1 MWISIL
7 KTLFNIIM
15 KFLENQYELKQIY
28 NRLNNAKSN
37 DYSKDGNK
45 LKSLSD
51 NIKNFRLSARDQL
64 NLSPE
69 KVDKYLELVD
79 NYQTILGEQ
88 IVKEYIQKNQKA
100 NSVVDTR
107 INNIDSFITKL
118 EKFKRNC
125 DDYYISKT
133 SSNSN
138 EFENLIRSN
147 AKLFDKF

>member
-7 KTLFNIIM
+7 KTLFNTIM
-15 KFLENQYELKQIY
+15 KILENQYELKHIY

-69 KVDKYLELVD
+69 KVNKYLELVD

-118 EKFKRNC
+118 KKFKRNC
-125 DDYYISKT
+125 DDYYSNKT
-133 SSNSN
+133 SSNAN

-147 AKLFDKF
+147 AKLFDEF

>member
-1 MWISIL
+1 MNQQDIIHYPIL
-7 KTLFNIIM
+7 KNN
-15 KFLENQYELKQIY
+15 FLESYHSSFLLLQ
-28 NRLNNAKSN
+28 
-37 DYSKDGNK
+37 
-45 LKSLSD
+45 SD